1 MRYVCFQTRVRS
13 AGVGWVRVRSGE
25 AASGRVAGGK
35 VWEEGV
41 VVVVVAGVVVVVGE
55 GGLLE
60 PILVDF
66 EFGRPWFVWFD
77 WFCV

>member
-1 MRYVCFQTRVRS
+1 VV
-13 AGVGWVRVRSGE
+13 V
-25 AASGRVAGGK
+25 
-35 VWEEGV
+35 V
-41 VVVVVAGVVVVVGE
+41 VVVVVAGVVVVVGV